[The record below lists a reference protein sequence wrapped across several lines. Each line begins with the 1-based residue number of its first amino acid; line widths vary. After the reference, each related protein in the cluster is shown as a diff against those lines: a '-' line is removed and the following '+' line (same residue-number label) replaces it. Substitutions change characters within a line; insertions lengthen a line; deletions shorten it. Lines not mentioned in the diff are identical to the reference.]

1 MTYFLVITAIAHLF
15 MFVNTMTG
23 KIWTVYFDRR
33 ATRTEQREAKQSN
46 AIDEEKVRE
55 ACFVLEF
62 LRFTFNFCGKAF
74 GFWNEMILGRRLQI
88 QQTL

>member
-23 KIWTVYFDRR
+23 EICTVHFDPCSMRVGK
-33 ATRTEQREAKQSN
+33 AKLSN
-46 AIDEEKVRE
+46 TLGGEGE

-62 LRFTFNFCGKAF
+62 LRFTLTLLGKAF
-74 GFWNEMILGRRLQI
+74 GFWNEMNLERLLQRNC
-88 QQTL
+88 TVNE